1 MNLLSNIVLPT
12 WAKYAALALAAVAIW
27 GHGYTTGLSKAYKEI
42 VHETTRVIYKQGKVT
57 TKVVTKYIKQAKDLE
72 KNAEEV
78 KHEGQAYAIQFP
90 NDSYTVN
97 NYFVRVF
104 NRSIESDFPSLSYGA
119 DADPSGVAIAEVL
132 EASVNN
138 NTAGKIWELRA
149 KSCEEWAAKQEEE
162 SVK

>member
-1 MNLLSNIVLPT
+1 MSPLSNIILPP
-12 WAKYAALALAAVAIW
+12 WVKYVAIAFAAVAIW
-27 GHGYTTGLSKAYKEI
+27 GHGYTTGLTKAYNE
-42 VHETTRVIYKQGKVT
+42 VAHETTRVIYKQGKVT
-57 TKVVTKYIKQAKDLE
+57 TKVITKYIKQAKDLE
-72 KNAEEV
+72 KTAKEV
-78 KHEGQAYAIQFP
+78 KQEGQAYAIQFS

-104 NRSIESDFPSLSYGA
+104 NKSIESDFPSLSYGA
-119 DADPSGVAIAEVL
+119 DADPSGVAISEVL

>member
-1 MNLLSNIVLPT
+1 MKFLSNIVLPP
-12 WAKYAALALAAVAIW
+12 WAKYVALAALVLVSW
-27 GHGYTTGLSKAYKEI
+27 GHGYTTGLSKAYKE
-42 VHETTRVIYKQGKVT
+42 VAHETTRVIYKQGKVT

-72 KNAEEV
+72 KTAEEV
-78 KHEGQAYAIQFP
+78 KQEGQAYAIQFP

-104 NRSIESDFPSLSYGA
+104 NKSIESDFPSLSYGA
-119 DADPSGVAIAEVL
+119 DADPSGVAIAQVL

-149 KSCEEWAAKQEEE
+149 RSCEEWAAKQEEE